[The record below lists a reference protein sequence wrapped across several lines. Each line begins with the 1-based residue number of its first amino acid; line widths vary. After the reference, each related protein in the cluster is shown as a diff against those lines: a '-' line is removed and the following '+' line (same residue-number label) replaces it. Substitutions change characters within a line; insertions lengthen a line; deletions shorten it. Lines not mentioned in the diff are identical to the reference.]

1 MSHKQLHSFL
11 ILLQSFETLVHA
23 QMFTSVLAPSSNIA
37 PEFVRYRCLVERG
50 AVKQAV
56 NTMGQTNVK
65 KWLNKAS

>member
-1 MSHKQLHSFL
+1 
-11 ILLQSFETLVHA
+11 
-23 QMFTSVLAPSSNIA
+23 MFTNVATPSPNIA

-56 NTMGQTNVK
+56 HAMGQTNVK

>member
-1 MSHKQLHSFL
+1 MFMS
-11 ILLQSFETLVHA
+11 IV
-23 QMFTSVLAPSSNIA
+23 APSPNVA

-56 NTMGQTNVK
+56 NAMGQTNVK